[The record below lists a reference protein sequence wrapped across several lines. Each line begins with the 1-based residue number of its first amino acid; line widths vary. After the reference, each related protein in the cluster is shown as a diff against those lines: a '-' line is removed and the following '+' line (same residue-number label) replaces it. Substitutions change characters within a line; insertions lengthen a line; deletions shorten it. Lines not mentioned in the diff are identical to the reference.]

1 MKKEFK
7 DVKFSCIADNEEV
20 IIQLSD
26 MARKTG
32 LETHVWLDIN
42 NGMNRTGVT
51 PGEKAARLFVRI
63 MDSPMLA
70 AEGLHAESQHPWG
83 NAS

>member
-1 MKKEFK
+1 
-7 DVKFSCIADNEEV
+7 
-20 IIQLSD
+20 

-51 PGEKAARLFVRI
+51 PGEKAEKLFERI
-63 MDSPMLA
+63 MDSPMLV
-70 AEGLHAESQHPWG
+70 AEGLHVYDGHIHEPDISIRKKICD
-83 NAS
+83 NAFGPVSEPY